1 MTDAAQTPAIAYAG
15 FWRRYAALFLD
26 GLIYAVP
33 LTLVGMV
40 LAFVVAAMVG
50 EDAAMVAFN
59 LTYYGLFLLV
69 SPLYFALQES
79 SRHQATLGKR
89 ALGIKVTD
97 RDGNRIGF
105 GHALGRWF
113 AAALNYITFYIG
125 YMMAG
130 WTGRKQG
137 LHDMVAGTLVV
148 DRWAWTEHP
157 ERQRH
162 KLPGV
167 AVAIIALVVVFVG
180 LAVLGI
186 VAAIAVPA
194 YNDYTLRARVAEA
207 YATTAPSRAE
217 IEDAILAG
225 TCPEAGD
232 TPPGSPSVAGMR
244 VGTLPDTGGCGI
256 ELTLAADLNEELAN
270 GMLWLEYDAEAREW
284 VCWSDLADKV
294 LPANCRG

>member
-1 MTDAAQTPAIAYAG
+1 
-15 FWRRYAALFLD
+15 
-26 GLIYAVP
+26 
-33 LTLVGMV
+33 
-40 LAFVVAAMVG
+40 
-50 EDAAMVAFN
+50 
-59 LTYYGLFLLV
+59 
-69 SPLYFALQES
+69 
-79 SRHQATLGKR
+79 
-89 ALGIKVTD
+89 
-97 RDGNRIGF
+97 
-105 GHALGRWF
+105 
-113 AAALNYITFYIG
+113 
-125 YMMAG
+125 
-130 WTGRKQG
+130 
-137 LHDMVAGTLVV
+137 
-148 DRWAWTEHP
+148 
-157 ERQRH
+157 

-270 GMLWLEYDAEAREW
+270 GMLWLEYDAEAQEW

-294 LPANCRG
+294 LPA